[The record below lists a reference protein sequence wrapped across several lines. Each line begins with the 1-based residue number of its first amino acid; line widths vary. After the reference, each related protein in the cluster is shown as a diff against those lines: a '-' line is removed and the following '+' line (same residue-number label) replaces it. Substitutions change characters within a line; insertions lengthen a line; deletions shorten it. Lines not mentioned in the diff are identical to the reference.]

1 MGESYLAGTE
11 YRDSGRKEIIL
22 AAALAGLRGQRWQA
36 VLRTD
41 ETTVLL
47 ELSCMVREIIR
58 REDRIE
64 TGHLTLD
71 AVSFELVNNTGA
83 KVFFP
88 LSQFIEARTFPA
100 ALVLRFDRYEWG
112 FYAQPL

>member
-11 YRDSGRKEIIL
+11 YRDSGRKESIL
-22 AAALAGLRGQRWQA
+22 ADALAGLRGHRWQA

-47 ELSCMVREIIR
+47 EFGCVIREIMR

-64 TGHLTLD
+64 MGHLTLD
-71 AVSFELVNNTGA
+71 SVSFELINDPGVR
-83 KVFFP
+83 VFLP
-88 LSQFIEARTFPA
+88 LSQFTEAQTFPG

-112 FYAQPL
+112 FYA